1 MDVSEK
7 ITHVTD
13 DSFDQEVLSA
23 NGPVLVD
30 YWAEWCGPC
39 KMIGPIIEEIAEE
52 YGDKLKV
59 TKLDIDNN
67 NKTPMQYRI
76 RGIPTL
82 MIFRDGKVQATKV
95 GALTK
100 GQLRAFVDEVV

>member
-1 MDVSEK
+1 MSDS
-7 ITHVTD
+7 IFHVTD
-13 DSFDQEVLSA
+13 GDFEQKVLGA
-23 NGPVLVD
+23 DGPVLVD

-39 KMIGPIIEEIAEE
+39 KMIGPIIEEIADE

-59 TKLDIDNN
+59 AKMDIDSNTS
-67 NKTPMQYRI
+67 TPAQYSI

-95 GALTK
+95 GAMTK
-100 GQLRAFVDEVV
+100 GQLKGFVEEVV